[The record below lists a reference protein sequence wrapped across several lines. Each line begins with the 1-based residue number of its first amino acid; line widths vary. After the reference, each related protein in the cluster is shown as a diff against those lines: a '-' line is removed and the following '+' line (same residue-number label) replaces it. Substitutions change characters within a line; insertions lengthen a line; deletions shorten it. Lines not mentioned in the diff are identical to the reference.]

1 MRGTGA
7 LEEGH
12 ATSLYWQGV
21 CRLLPPQR
29 FPGRVH
35 RGAADPFNTLL
46 NYGHFRKF
54 NQSLENRFFAEFGVP
69 FANMGQVSFSLS
81 PFFLRAKPAG

>member
-1 MRGTGA
+1 MRSTGA

-35 RGAADPFNTLL
+35 QGGQPTRSTPCSTTATLGNLTSCGSPRGIVQEA
-46 NYGHFRKF
+46 
-54 NQSLENRFFAEFGVP
+54 
-69 FANMGQVSFSLS
+69 
-81 PFFLRAKPAG
+81 